1 MIQIIATDTDEGL
14 NGLIHYSIINP
25 PISTMF
31 PFMINSRTGVVSLS
45 APLDY
50 ETTRSYRFLIRA
62 SDSGLPQSLFTDT
75 WLSISIENIN
85 DSPVKILFVP
95 NRRFQY
101 VNQTLFIYENTQI
114 DNLTLGYIRLFDQDS
129 LATHLSLSLIT
140 LEKNLQQIYQI
151 IPTNQI
157 NSYILMAKQGIF
169 DREIQKEIHLR
180 FIATDN
186 SLTSIYDLN
195 IHLIDLNDNPS
206 EFPSNPLRFFVEE
219 LANYQMVN
227 YFTEDY
233 QMTIGYL
240 NATDRDEG
248 ENALNRFELEP
259 NTLVK
264 IDVQT
269 GRLYLTQPLD
279 REQIQK
285 IQIKA
290 RATNIAEPKWITDV
304 QIEIDV

>member
-1 MIQIIATDTDEGL
+1 MIQIVATDADEGL

-25 PISTMF
+25 PISTLF
-31 PFMINSRTGVVSLS
+31 PFMINSSTGVVSLS

-50 ETTRSYRFLIRA
+50 ESTRSYRFLIRA

-85 DSPVKILFVP
+85 DSPVRILFVP

-129 LATHLSLSLIT
+129 LATQLSLSLIT
-140 LEKNLQQIYQI
+140 LEKNLQQTYQI

-157 NSYILMAKQGIF
+157 NSYILIAKQGIF

-206 EFPSNPLRFFVEE
+206 EFPSSPMRFFVEE

-248 ENALNRFELEP
+248 ENALNRFELEA

-290 RATNIAEPKWITDV
+290 RAINIAEPKWITDV